1 VDGRDLLRS
10 DVAVFWTLILMVG
23 ATDVL
28 IVSLIAI
35 GSVVLVGVLGYLIEK
50 KGAED
55 K

>member
-1 VDGRDLLRS
+1 MAGWTD
-10 DVAVFWTLILMVG
+10 AV
-23 ATDVL
+23 

-35 GSVVLVGVLGYLIEK
+35 GSVVLVGILGYLIEK

>member
-1 VDGRDLLRS
+1 
-10 DVAVFWTLILMVG
+10 MVG
-23 ATDVL
+23 PTDIV

-35 GSVVLVGVLGYLIEK
+35 GSVVLMGILGYLIEK

>member
-1 VDGRDLLRS
+1 V
-10 DVAVFWTLILMVG
+10 VG

-35 GSVVLVGVLGYLIEK
+35 GSVVLVGILGYLIEK
-50 KGAED
+50 KGAQEGKED

>member
-1 VDGRDLLRS
+1 
-10 DVAVFWTLILMVG
+10 MVG
-23 ATDVL
+23 WTDVV

-50 KGAED
+50 NGAGD